1 MERDGRMST
10 LLTVCRKELLE
21 TLRERRTLVSLLLGP
36 LFGPLLFALLIN
48 MTVSRSVSSLEE
60 VLEVPIL
67 GAERA
72 PNLMAHLQARN
83 IKRLESHDVTSL
95 DEAAELVAT
104 GVHDVVLVIDEAFGA
119 DFGTERAARVALVFD
134 RSKSRAASRVGR
146 VRGAVEA
153 YAQQIGVLRLVANG
167 VDPSLLRPLVVD
179 ELDVSTP
186 AGRSALMLG
195 VLTYFLL
202 FATLTGG
209 LHLAIDTTA
218 GERERKSLEPLLT
231 LPVTRASLLLGK
243 MTATVCFMLA
253 SLALTLAAFAIAL
266 RQLPL
271 EQIGMS
277 SNFGLATAALAFVLV
292 FPFAPLGAALM
303 TAVAALSKT
312 YREAQTYLTFVLL
325 VPTLPL
331 AFATLLNIEPE
342 AKLMWIPSLSQHLL
356 ITTLIKDQPL
366 TLSFVAI
373 SAVSSL
379 GFGVLLGWVAVR
391 LYRREAILG

>member
-1 MERDGRMST
+1 MSA
-10 LLTVCRKELLE
+10 LATVCRKEIVE
-21 TLRERRTLVSLLLGP
+21 TLRERRTLLSLLLGP
-36 LFGPLLFALLIN
+36 LFGPILFAVLIN
-48 MTVSRSVSSLEE
+48 MTVSRNLTSLDEA
-60 VLEVPIL
+60 LEIPVL

-72 PNLMAHLQARN
+72 PNLIAQLRARS
-83 IKRLESHDVTSL
+83 IEPLDEHDVV
-95 DEAAELVAT
+95 DIEDAARRVAT
-104 GVHDVVLVIDEAFGA
+104 GEFDVVLVVDDSFAE
-119 DFGTERAARVALVFD
+119 DFGTDRTARVALVFD
-134 RSKSRAASRVGR
+134 RSKNRAASRVGR
-146 VRGAVEA
+146 LRGAIDA
-153 YAQQIGVLRLVANG
+153 YGQQIGVLRLVANG
-167 VDPSLLRPLVVD
+167 ADPSLLRPLVVD

-186 AGRSALMLG
+186 ASRSALMLG

-231 LPVTRASLLLGK
+231 LPVSRASVLVGK
-243 MTATVCFMLA
+243 MTATVCYMLA
-253 SLALTLAAFAIAL
+253 SLALTLIAFTIAL

-277 SNFGLATAALAFVLV
+277 SNFGVATAALAFALLC
-292 FPFAPLGAALM
+292 PFAPLGAALM
-303 TAVAALSKT
+303 TTVASFTKT

-331 AFATLLNIEPE
+331 AFATMLNIEPE
-342 AKLMWIPSLSQHLL
+342 PKLMWIPSLSQHLL

-366 TLSFVAI
+366 NPSFVAI
-373 SAVSSL
+373 SVVSTLLL
-379 GFGVLLGWVAVR
+379 GALLGWLAVR

>member
-1 MERDGRMST
+1 MSA
-10 LLTVCRKELLE
+10 LLTVCRKELLDS
-21 TLRERRTLVSLLLGP
+21 LRERRVLISLLLGP
-36 LFGPLLFALLIN
+36 LFGPILFTVMIN
-48 MTVSRSVSSLEE
+48 LTVSRNLSSAEE
-60 VLEVPIL
+60 LLTIPVLGGEH
-67 GAERA
+67 A
-72 PNLMAHLQARN
+72 PNLLAFLHASSVDALDNHNVAGVEQA
-83 IKRLESHDVTSL
+83 
-95 DEAAELVAT
+95 AQLVAT
-104 GVHDVVLVIDEAFGA
+104 GVHDVVLVIDEEFGA
-119 DFGTERAARVALVFD
+119 DFGTERTARVALIFD

-146 VRGAVEA
+146 VRGAIDA
-153 YAQQIGVLRLVANG
+153 YGQQIGVLRLIANG
-167 VDPSLLRPLVVD
+167 VDPSLLQPLVID

-186 AGRSALMLG
+186 ASRSALMLG

-231 LPVTRASLLLGK
+231 LPVARSSLILGK
-243 MTATVCFMLA
+243 MAATVCYMLA
-253 SLALTLAAFAIAL
+253 SLALTVIAFAVAL

-277 SNFGLATAALAFVLV
+277 STFGFATAALAFALIG
-292 FPFAPLGAALM
+292 PFAPLGAALM
-303 TAVAALSKT
+303 TTVASFTKT

-331 AFATLLNIEPE
+331 AFATILNIEPE

-356 ITTLIKDQPL
+356 ITMLIKDQPL
-366 TLSFVAI
+366 DWSFVAI
-373 SAVSSL
+373 SVMSSL
-379 GFGVLLGWVAVR
+379 GLGTLLGWLAVR

>member
-1 MERDGRMST
+1 MSA
-10 LLTVCRKELLE
+10 LLTVCRKELLDS
-21 TLRERRTLVSLLLGP
+21 LRERRVLISLLLGP
-36 LFGPLLFALLIN
+36 LFGPILFTVMIN
-48 MTVSRSVSSLEE
+48 MTVSRNLTSAEE
-60 VLEVPIL
+60 VLTIPIL
-67 GAERA
+67 GGERA
-72 PNLMAHLQARN
+72 PNLLAFLHARSVDALENHGVVDVEQAA
-83 IKRLESHDVTSL
+83 RLVS
-95 DEAAELVAT
+95 T
-104 GVHDVVLVIDEAFGA
+104 GVHDVVLVIDEEFGA
-119 DFGTERAARVALVFD
+119 DFGTEHAARAALIFD

-146 VRGAVEA
+146 VRGAIDA
-153 YAQQIGVLRLVANG
+153 YGQQIGALRLVATG

-186 AGRSALMLG
+186 ASRSALMLG

-231 LPVTRASLLLGK
+231 LPVPRASLILGK
-243 MTATVCFMLA
+243 MTATVCYMLA
-253 SLALTLAAFAIAL
+253 SLALTVVAFAVAL

-277 SNFGLATAALAFVLV
+277 STFGFATAALAFVLV
-292 FPFAPLGAALM
+292 CPFAPLGAALM
-303 TAVAALSKT
+303 TTVASFTKT

-331 AFATLLNIEPE
+331 AFATILNIEPE

-366 TLSFVAI
+366 DWLFVAI
-373 SAVSSL
+373 SVTSTLGLGAV
-379 GFGVLLGWVAVR
+379 LGWLAVR
-391 LYRREAILG
+391 LYQREAILG

>member
-1 MERDGRMST
+1 
-10 LLTVCRKELLE
+10 
-21 TLRERRTLVSLLLGP
+21 
-36 LFGPLLFALLIN
+36 
-48 MTVSRSVSSLEE
+48 

-72 PNLMAHLQARN
+72 PNLMAHLRSRN
-83 IKRLESHDVTSL
+83 IKGLESHDVESL
-95 DEAAELVAT
+95 EAAAALVAT
-104 GVHDVVLVIDEAFGA
+104 GVHDVVLVIDEAFA
-119 DFGTERAARVALVFD
+119 SDFGTERAARVALVFD

-153 YAQQIGVLRLVANG
+153 YGQQIGVLRLVANG
-167 VDPSLLRPLVVD
+167 VDPGLLRPLVVD

-186 AGRSALMLG
+186 ASRSALMLG

-292 FPFAPLGAALM
+292 CPFAPLGAALM

-366 TLSFVAI
+366 TLSFVAM
-373 SAVSSL
+373 SAASSI
-379 GFGVLLGWVAVR
+379 GIGALLGWLAVR

>member
-1 MERDGRMST
+1 MSA
-10 LLTVCRKELLE
+10 LLTVCRKEIVE
-21 TLRERRTLVSLLLGP
+21 TLRERRTLLSLLLGP
-36 LFGPLLFALLIN
+36 LFGPILFAVLIN
-48 MTVSRSVSSLEE
+48 MMVSRNLTSLDEM
-60 VLEVPIL
+60 LTVPIL

-72 PNLMAHLQARN
+72 PNLIASLRARG
-83 IKRLESHDVTSL
+83 IEALDKHDVAGV
-95 DEAAELVAT
+95 DDAARRVAT
-104 GVHDVVLVIDEAFGA
+104 GQYDVVLVVDDAYAE
-119 DFGTERAARVALVFD
+119 DFGTNRAARVALVFD
-134 RSKSRAASRVGR
+134 RSKTRAGSRVAR
-146 VRGAVEA
+146 LRGAIDA
-153 YAQQIGVLRLVANG
+153 YSQQIGVLRLVANG
-167 VDPSLLRPLVVD
+167 SDPSLLRPLVVD

-186 AGRSALMLG
+186 ASRSALMLG

-231 LPVTRASLLLGK
+231 LPVARASLLLGK
-243 MTATVCFMLA
+243 MTATVCYMLA
-253 SLALTLAAFAIAL
+253 SLAVTLLAFTIAL

-277 SNFGLATAALAFVLV
+277 SNFGVATAALAFLLLC
-292 FPFAPLGAALM
+292 PFAPLGAALM
-303 TAVAALSKT
+303 TTVASFTRT

-331 AFATLLNIEPE
+331 AFATMLNIEPE
-342 AKLMWIPSLSQHLL
+342 PKLMWIPSLSQHLL

-366 TLSFVAI
+366 DPSFVAI
-373 SAVSSL
+373 SVVSTL
-379 GFGVLLGWVAVR
+379 AFGVLLGGLAVR

>member
-1 MERDGRMST
+1 MSA
-10 LLTVCRKELLE
+10 LFIVCRKEIVE
-21 TLRERRTLVSLLLGP
+21 TLRERRTLLSLLLGP
-36 LFGPLLFALLIN
+36 LFGPILFAVLIN
-48 MTVSRSVSSLEE
+48 MTVSRNLTSLDE
-60 VLEVPIL
+60 VLEVPVL

-72 PNLMAHLQARN
+72 PNLIAQLRARS
-83 IKRLESHDVTSL
+83 IEPLAKHDVV
-95 DEAAELVAT
+95 DVEDAARRVAT
-104 GVHDVVLVIDEAFGA
+104 GEFDVVLVVDEAFGEN
-119 DFGTERAARVALVFD
+119 FGTDRTARVALVFD
-134 RSKSRAASRVGR
+134 RSKNRAASRVGR
-146 VRGAVEA
+146 LRGAIDA
-153 YAQQIGVLRLVANG
+153 YGQQIGVLRLVANG
-167 VDPSLLRPLVVD
+167 ADPGLLRPLVVD

-186 AGRSALMLG
+186 ASRSALMLG

-231 LPVTRASLLLGK
+231 LPVSRASVLVGK
-243 MTATVCFMLA
+243 MTATVCYMLA
-253 SLALTLAAFAIAL
+253 SLALTLLAFTIAL

-277 SNFGLATAALAFVLV
+277 SNFDVATAALAFALLA
-292 FPFAPLGAALM
+292 PFAPLGAALM
-303 TAVAALSKT
+303 TTVASFTKT

-331 AFATLLNIEPE
+331 AFATMLNIEPE
-342 AKLMWIPSLSQHLL
+342 PKLMWIPSLSQHLL

-366 TLSFVAI
+366 NASFVAI
-373 SAVSSL
+373 SVVSTL
-379 GFGVLLGWVAVR
+379 VFGALLGWLAVR

>member
-1 MERDGRMST
+1 MSA
-10 LLTVCRKELLE
+10 LLTVCRKEILE

-36 LFGPLLFALLIN
+36 LFGPILFTVIIN
-48 MTVSRSVSSLEE
+48 LTVSRNLTSLDE

-67 GAERA
+67 GAEYA
-72 PNLMAHLQARN
+72 PNLVAYLRARS
-83 IKRLESHDVTSL
+83 IAPIEDHDIQDV
-95 DEAAELVAT
+95 EQAAELVAT
-104 GVHDVVLVIDEAFGA
+104 GTYDVVLVIDEAFGK
-119 DFGTERAARVALVFD
+119 DFGTDRAARVALVVD
-134 RSKSRAASRVGR
+134 RSKNRASSRVGR
-146 VRGAVEA
+146 LRGAVDG
-153 YAQQIGVLRLVANG
+153 YGQQIGALRLVANG

-186 AGRSALMLG
+186 ASRSALMLG

-231 LPVTRASLLLGK
+231 LPVARSSLIVGK
-243 MTATVCFMLA
+243 MTATVCYMLA
-253 SLALTLAAFAIAL
+253 SLVLTLAAFTIAL
-266 RQLPL
+266 RQMPL

-277 SNFGLATAALAFVLV
+277 SNFGFATAAVAFALLC
-292 FPFAPLGAALM
+292 PFAPLGAALM
-303 TAVAALSKT
+303 TVVASFTKT

-331 AFATLLNIEPE
+331 VIASVLNIEPE

-366 TLSFVAI
+366 TPSFVAI
-373 SAVSSL
+373 SVVSTLAL
-379 GFGVLLGWVAVR
+379 GGLFGWLAVR

>member
-1 MERDGRMST
+1 VRA
-10 LLTVCRKELLE
+10 LLTVCRKEILE

-36 LFGPLLFALLIN
+36 LFGPILFAVMIN
-48 MTVSRSVSSLEE
+48 MTVSRNLTSLDE

-67 GAERA
+67 GAEHA
-72 PNLMAHLQARN
+72 PNLVAHLRARS
-83 IKRLESHDVTSL
+83 IAPIEKHDIEDV
-95 DEAAELVAT
+95 EHAARLVAT
-104 GVHDVVLVIDEAFGA
+104 GAYDVVLVIDETFAN
-119 DFGTERAARVALVFD
+119 DFGTDRAARVALVFD
-134 RSKSRAASRVGR
+134 RSKSRVASRVGR
-146 VRGAVEA
+146 LRGAVDG
-153 YAQQIGVLRLVANG
+153 YGQQIGMLRLVVNG
-167 VDPSLLRPLVVD
+167 VDPGLLRPLVVD

-186 AGRSALMLG
+186 ASRSALMLG

-231 LPVTRASLLLGK
+231 LPVARASLIIGK
-243 MTATVCFMLA
+243 MTATVCYMLA
-253 SLALTLAAFAIAL
+253 SLALTLTAFTIAL
-266 RQLPL
+266 RQMPL

-277 SNFGLATAALAFVLV
+277 SNFGIATAALTFALLC
-292 FPFAPLGAALM
+292 PFAPLGAALM
-303 TAVAALSKT
+303 TAVASFTKT
-312 YREAQTYLTFVLL
+312 YREAQTYLTLVLL

-331 AFATLLNIEPE
+331 IAASVLNVEPE

-366 TLSFVAI
+366 SPSFVAI
-373 SAVSSL
+373 SVASTLAFGMVL
-379 GFGVLLGWVAVR
+379 GALAVR

>member
-1 MERDGRMST
+1 VRA
-10 LLTVCRKELLE
+10 LVTVCRKEILE

-36 LFGPLLFALLIN
+36 LFGPILFTVMIN
-48 MTVSRSVSSLEE
+48 MTVSRNLTSLDEI
-60 VLEVPIL
+60 LEVPIL
-67 GAERA
+67 GAEHA
-72 PNLMAHLQARN
+72 PNLVAHLRARS
-83 IKRLESHDVTSL
+83 IAPVEKHDIE
-95 DEAAELVAT
+95 DIEHAAQLVAA
-104 GVHDVVLVIDEAFGA
+104 GAHDVVLVIDEGFGK

-146 VRGAVEA
+146 LRGAVDG
-153 YAQQIGVLRLVANG
+153 YGQQIGVLRLVANG

-186 AGRSALMLG
+186 ASRSALMLG
-195 VLTYFLL
+195 VLTYFFL

-231 LPVTRASLLLGK
+231 LPVARSSLIVGK
-243 MTATVCFMLA
+243 MTATVCYMLA
-253 SLALTLAAFAIAL
+253 SLALTLVAFTIAL
-266 RQLPL
+266 RQMPL

-277 SNFGLATAALAFVLV
+277 SNFGFATAALAFALLC
-292 FPFAPLGAALM
+292 PFAPLGAALM
-303 TAVAALSKT
+303 TTVASFTKT

-331 AFATLLNIEPE
+331 IIASVLNVEPE

-366 TLSFVAI
+366 SASFVAI
-373 SAVSSL
+373 SVVSSL
-379 GFGVLLGWVAVR
+379 AFGVLLGWLAVR